1 MSGPS
6 TDRTIPAYAPWNKGT
21 TAYDRGFAQGYSA
34 GLAQRPWERLRRL
47 VPVALIL
54 GTLLVLWEGA
64 FGRRGSGL
72 LRDLL
77 RGPAMCVLF
86 LTLWA
91 VLVLS
96 PLWLLLG
103 LVVLWNGHAQR
114 RRLLQRPTESSQE
127 PF

>member
-1 MSGPS
+1 MSGPL

-21 TAYDRGFAQGYSA
+21 SAYDRGWARGYSA
-34 GLAQRPWERLRRL
+34 GLAERPWDRLRRL
-47 VPVALIL
+47 VPVAVAV
-54 GTLLVLWEGA
+54 GVLLVLWEGA

-77 RGPAMCVLF
+77 RGPAMGVLF
-86 LTLWA
+86 LTAWA

-96 PLWLLLG
+96 PLWLLLA
-103 LVVLWNGHAQR
+103 LVVLWKGHAQR